1 MITKYAKAK
10 VNLTLDILGKRD
22 DGYHEVEMIMQ
33 SIDLADIVTLED
45 AENIIVETDLAE
57 LADDRTNLAYRAA
70 ELLRDTYGKGRGAHI
85 RIEKKI
91 PLAAGLAGGSSDAA
105 AVLLGLNE
113 LWKLGLD
120 IDKLTALGARLGS
133 DVPFCM
139 IGGTML
145 AKGRGEVLAR
155 VPSLGE
161 YPLVLVKPPL
171 GVSTAAAYGGYRAE
185 NVETHPTADRMI
197 RAIESGNITRVYEAM
212 GNVLETVTIPLR
224 PEIDEIKRA
233 LVEAGADKAMMSGS
247 GPTVFAFA
255 KSAEDAKCIAD
266 IMKQKYSTYTICT
279 TATCQGE
286 EI

>member
-1 MITKYAKAK
+1 MITKHAKAK
-10 VNLTLDILGKRD
+10 INLTLDILGKRD

-33 SIDLADIVTLED
+33 AIDLADIVTLED
-45 AENIIVETDLAE
+45 AEDIIVETDLAE

-113 LWKLGLD
+113 LWGLD
-120 IDKLTALGARLGS
+120 RTTDELTALGARLGS

-145 AKGRGEVLAR
+145 ATGRGEILAK
-155 VPSLGE
+155 VPSLGA

-185 NVETHPTADRMI
+185 NVAVHPTAERMTQ
-197 RAIESGNITRVYEAM
+197 ALASGDITRIYEAM

-233 LVEAGADKAMMSGS
+233 LIEAGADKAMMSGS
-247 GPTVFAFA
+247 GPTVFAFV
-255 KSAEDAKCIAD
+255 KTTEEAERIAD
-266 IMKQKYSTYTICT
+266 IMRTKYNTYTICT

-286 EI
+286 EL